1 MECIIVATMYKKFI
15 WAGLAVLAI
24 LIIGAIGYWIL
35 GKDASIWDGFYM
47 TIVTITTVGYFEIIE
62 LEGSA
67 QIFTVFIMIAGI
79 STLFYIITNFTALIV
94 EGELTKSFRRRKMEK
109 MANKSEKHYIVC
121 GIGTTGLHIVE
132 ELRATKRPHVLVDID
147 ECLMDEISK
156 KLEGE
161 VYIIGDASDNDTL
174 VKAGIEHAA
183 GLFTVT
189 KDDNQNLVIGLSAK
203 QLNPK
208 IKVVSRCRDTRNVEK
223 MKLAGADAVICPHLI
238 GGMRMTS
245 EMVRPTVVS
254 FLDMMLRDTEKNLRV
269 EEIDIPDTFVGKDLI
284 SLNLKKYRNI
294 VLLAMKSG
302 SDWVYNPSEDHVI
315 KSNETLVVMTTPEEG
330 QKLEKVLAA
339 AKA

>member
-1 MECIIVATMYKKFI
+1 MYRKFV
-15 WAGLAVLAI
+15 WAGAAVLMI
-24 LIIGAIGYWIL
+24 LIIGSIGYWL
-35 GKDASIWDGFYM
+35 LSGQVASVGDGFYM
-47 TIVTITTVGYFEIIE
+47 TVITITTVGYGEVVE
-62 LEGSA
+62 LEGA
-67 QIFTVFIMIAGI
+67 ARAFTIFIAIAGI
-79 STLFYIITNFTALIV
+79 STLFYIITNFTALII

-109 MANKSEKHYIVC
+109 IANKSEKHYIVC
-121 GIGTTGLHIVE
+121 GIGTTGIHIVK
-132 ELRATKRPHVLVDID
+132 ELQATKRPHVLVDTD
-147 ECLMDEISK
+147 ECLMEEISK
-156 KLEGE
+156 QLEGE
-161 VYIIGDASDNDTL
+161 IYIIGDASDNDTL
-174 VKAGIEHAA
+174 VKAGIEHAKGVFA
-183 GLFTVT
+183 VT

-208 IKVVSRCRDTRNVEK
+208 IKVVSRCRDTKNVEK

-269 EEIDIPDTFVGKDLI
+269 EEVPIPDTFAGKDLM

-302 SDWVYNPSEDHVI
+302 GDWIYNPPENHVI
-315 KSNETLVVMTTPEEG
+315 KSNETLVIMTTPEEG
-330 QKLEKVLAA
+330 HKLEKVLEA